1 MMFKLARTHS
11 YQDLPCTAIHFRP
24 ICLVHLLNSIS
35 LQIIVIEILLLL
47 IEILINRMEYIPWHM
62 LSRIREESGLSEL
75 HWFQLEW
82 EHKDPDLLDPLKSYD
97 NYDIQLIFE
106 KKCWLI
112 IFFTLIMIWWE
123 VGQSKYDHRKQF
135 HYECFCWTCAPF
147 ASVCARHLGFLSLFC
162 LSQYELIWMVFF
174 AKIEIYETQP
184 TKSKKLFWQKS

>member
-1 MMFKLARTHS
+1 MKITSPPSAYLHFLVRLMNAEDECDDVCRRRTYS
-11 YQDLPCTAIHFRP
+11 MPD
-24 ICLVHLLNSIS
+24 
-35 LQIIVIEILLLL
+35 IV
-47 IEILINRMEYIPWHM
+47 
-62 LSRIREESGLSEL
+62 
-75 HWFQLEW
+75 
-82 EHKDPDLLDPLKSYD
+82 
-97 NYDIQLIFE
+97 LIFE

-135 HYECFCWTCAPF
+135 YYECFCWTCAPF